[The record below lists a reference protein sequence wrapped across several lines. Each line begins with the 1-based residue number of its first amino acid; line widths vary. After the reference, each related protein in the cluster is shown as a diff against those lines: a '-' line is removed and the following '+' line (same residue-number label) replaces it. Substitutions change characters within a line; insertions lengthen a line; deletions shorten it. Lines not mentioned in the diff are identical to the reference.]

1 MYFQQGGGKRK
12 LNKKRTVYEFI
23 LWTVLAIILGL
34 ALSFSFLPVFG
45 LHPLEAVRIMISEV
59 FAERYSMGN
68 ILVKTAPLILTGLAF
83 AFTYK
88 ANLFNI
94 GVQGQFYVGCI
105 TAAAIS
111 LKLCGYLPGV
121 AVILLAGIGST
132 LAGAL
137 VGFMIGFF
145 KARFGANEFL
155 VSMMSTYVF
164 TYLNLWLMRTVLQE
178 SKHNYIKTDY
188 LDKSVWIPQLIPG
201 TSVSW
206 GIVLALL
213 VAVLVWFILY
223 KTTLGYRIRVT
234 GINKE
239 AAGMAGINPQKQFM
253 LAFAISGAIAG
264 FTGLIEVN
272 GMQHMMLPDF
282 DVDISSFGVG
292 IAILA
297 NSHPIGII
305 FAALLFGFL
314 QVGGTALGHASEA
327 PASVIDLM
335 QGFVML
341 FVLMSFYF
349 RRKIELKRLKK
360 MRSENKEVA

>member
-1 MYFQQGGGKRK
+1 MKLSKQQQ
-12 LNKKRTVYEFI
+12 TAWDFI
-23 LWTVLAIILGL
+23 LWTLLAIVLGL
-34 ALSFSFLPVFG
+34 VLSFSFLPFFG
-45 LHPLEAVRIMISEV
+45 VTPWEALRVMFSEV
-59 FAERYSMGN
+59 FANGYSMGN
-68 ILVKTAPLILTGLAF
+68 ILVKTTPMILTGLAF

-88 ANLFNI
+88 AKLFNI
-94 GVQGQFYVGCI
+94 GIQGQFYVGCI

-111 LKLCGYLPGV
+111 IKLVGILPSV
-121 AVILLAGIGST
+121 LVIILAALGSIA
-132 LAGAL
+132 AGGL
-137 VGFMIGFF
+137 VGFLIGFF

-164 TYLNLWLMRTVLQE
+164 TYMNLFLMRTVLQE

-188 LDKSVWIPQLIPG
+188 LDQSVWLPKLIPG

-206 GIVLALL
+206 GIVFSVL
-213 VAVLVWFILY
+213 VAIFVWFLLY
-223 KTTLGYRIRVT
+223 KTSVGYRIRVT
-234 GINKE
+234 GLNKD
-239 AAGMAGINPQKQFM
+239 AADMAGINPNRQYM

-264 FTGLIEVN
+264 FAGFLEVN

-282 DVDISSFGVG
+282 NVDIGSFGVG

-314 QVGGTALGHASEA
+314 QVGGTALGHASDA
-327 PASVIDLM
+327 PSSVVDLL

-341 FVLMSFYF
+341 FVLISFFF
-349 RRKIELKRLKK
+349 RRRIELGRLKK
-360 MRSENKEVA
+360 LKAESEEV

>member
-1 MYFQQGGGKRK
+1 MKAP
-12 LNKKRTVYEFI
+12 KKNRHVYDFI
-23 LWTVLAIILGL
+23 LWTALAIVLGL
-34 ALSFSFLPVFG
+34 VLSFAFLPMFG
-45 LHPLEAVRIMISEV
+45 VSPLDAIRIMISEV
-59 FAERYSMGN
+59 FDTGYSTGN

-88 ANLFNI
+88 AKLFNI
-94 GVQGQFYVGCI
+94 GILGQFYVGCI

-111 LKLCGYLPGV
+111 LKLFSYLPGFV
-121 AVILLAGIGST
+121 LVILAALGSMA
-132 LAGAL
+132 AGAL
-137 VGFMIGFF
+137 VGFLIGFF
-145 KARFGANEFL
+145 KARFNANEFL

-178 SKHNYIKTDY
+178 SKGNYIKTDY
-188 LDKSVWIPQLIPG
+188 LDQSTWLPKLIPG

-206 GIVLALL
+206 GIVLAVL
-213 VAVLVWFILY
+213 VAILVWFILY
-223 KTTLGYRIRVT
+223 KTALGYRIRLT

-239 AAGMAGINPQKQFM
+239 AAGMAGINPKKQFM
-253 LAFAISGAIAG
+253 IAFAISGAIAG
-264 FTGLIEVN
+264 FTGFIEVN

-282 DVDISSFGVG
+282 DTNIADFGVG
-292 IAILA
+292 IAILS

-314 QVGGTALGHASEA
+314 QVGGTALGHASDA
-327 PASVIDLM
+327 PSSVIELM

-360 MRSENKEVA
+360 MKSENSEVA

>member
-1 MYFQQGGGKRK
+1 M
-12 LNKKRTVYEFI
+12 NKNRTVYDFV
-23 LWTVLAIILGL
+23 LWTALAILSGL
-34 ALSFSFLPVFG
+34 ILSFSFLPMFG
-45 LHPLEAVRIMISEV
+45 INSLDAMKIMISEV
-59 FAERYSMGN
+59 FANGYSMGN

-94 GVQGQFYVGCI
+94 GIQGQFYVGCI

-111 LKLCGYLPGV
+111 LKLAGHLPSV
-121 AVILLAGIGST
+121 LVIVLASIGSI
-132 LAGAL
+132 LGGAL
-137 VGFMIGFF
+137 VGFLIGYC

-155 VSMMSTYVF
+155 ISMMSTYVF
-164 TYLNLWLMRTVLQE
+164 TYLNLLLMRTVLQE
-178 SKHNYIKTDY
+178 SNHNYIKTDY
-188 LDKSVWIPQLIPG
+188 LDKSVWLPRLIPG

-206 GIVLALL
+206 GIVLAVLT
-213 VAVLVWFILY
+213 AVLIWFILY
-223 KTTLGYRIRVT
+223 KTTLGYRIRIT

-239 AAGMAGINPQKQFM
+239 AAGMAGINPRKQFM
-253 LAFAISGAIAG
+253 IAFAISGAIAG
-264 FTGLIEVN
+264 FAGFIEVN

-282 DVDISSFGVG
+282 NADVGSFGVG

-297 NSHPIGII
+297 NSHPIGIL
-305 FAALLFGFL
+305 FSALLFGFL
-314 QVGGTALGHASEA
+314 QVGGTALGHSSGA

-341 FVLMSFYF
+341 FVLMSFFF

-360 MRSENKEVA
+360 IKSENGEVA

>member
-1 MYFQQGGGKRK
+1 M
-12 LNKKRTVYEFI
+12 KKIKKNQSAYDFI
-23 LWTVLAIILGL
+23 LWTILAIVLGL
-34 ALSFSFLPVFG
+34 VLSFAFLPMFG
-45 LHPLEAVRIMISEV
+45 VNPIDAVGIMFSEV
-59 FAERYSMGN
+59 FANGYSMGN
-68 ILVKTAPLILTGLAF
+68 ILVKTTPLILTGLAF

-88 ANLFNI
+88 AKLFNI

-105 TAAAIS
+105 IAAAIS
-111 LKLCGYLPGV
+111 LKLVGILPGPI
-121 AVILLAGIGST
+121 VIILAAIG
-132 LAGAL
+132 AMIGGGF
-137 VGFMIGFF
+137 VGFLIGFF

-164 TYLNLWLMRTVLQE
+164 TYLNLLLMRTVLQE

-188 LDKSVWIPQLIPG
+188 LDKSTWLPKLIPG

-206 GIVLALL
+206 GIVLSVLTAL
-213 VAVLVWFILY
+213 LVWFILY

-239 AAGMAGINPQKQFM
+239 AAGMAGVNPKRQYM
-253 LAFAISGAIAG
+253 IAFAISGAIAG
-264 FTGLIEVN
+264 FAGFIEVN

-282 DVDISSFGVG
+282 NADVGSFGVG

-314 QVGGTALGHASEA
+314 QVGGTALGHSSDA
-327 PASVIDLM
+327 PASVIELM

-341 FVLMSFYF
+341 FVLMSFFF

-360 MRSENKEVA
+360 MKSENEEG

>member
-1 MYFQQGGGKRK
+1 MNT
-12 LNKKRTVYEFI
+12 LNRNRSAYDFI
-23 LWTVLAIILGL
+23 LWTALAILLGL
-34 ALSFSFLPVFG
+34 ILSFSFLPMFG
-45 LHPLEAVRIMISEV
+45 VSPVDAIQIMIAEV
-59 FAERYSMGN
+59 FANGYSMGN

-88 ANLFNI
+88 AKLFNI
-94 GVQGQFYVGCI
+94 GIQGQFYVGCI

-111 LKLCGYLPGV
+111 LKLFGHLPSPLV
-121 AVILLAGIGST
+121 MILAAVGSIAG
-132 LAGAL
+132 GAF
-137 VGFMIGFF
+137 VGFLIGFF

-188 LDKSVWIPQLIPG
+188 LDKSVWLPKLIPG
-201 TSVSW
+201 TAVSW
-206 GIVLALL
+206 GIVLSVL

-223 KTTLGYRIRVT
+223 KTSLGYRIRMT
-234 GINKE
+234 GLNKE
-239 AAGMAGINPQKQFM
+239 AAGMAGVNPRKQYM
-253 LAFAISGAIAG
+253 IAFAISGAIAG
-264 FTGLIEVN
+264 FAGFIEVN

-282 DVDISSFGVG
+282 NVDIGSFGVG

-314 QVGGTALGHASEA
+314 QVGGTALGHASDA
-327 PASVIDLM
+327 PSSVVDLM

-349 RRKIELKRLKK
+349 RRKIELKRLEK
-360 MRSENKEVA
+360 MKSENEET